1 MSHAAARE
9 SRGQLLHILGVSF
22 GIAVAIGGMIGVGI
36 LRTPSLIA
44 AAVPNGELILGL
56 WILGAAQSALEA
68 NVISELATSLPQAGG
83 FYVYAHRAFG
93 DIGGLMVG
101 WTAWIGRLAS
111 SAALSVAFADFL
123 ALIWPVAGRH
133 LSLTSVAMLIAIFG
147 FNMIGLRQGRTLQQ
161 VTSLAK
167 TLALGAFCVVAF
179 LTAAP
184 SPAPAAIVP
193 AVGWFGVLAAY
204 QFIIGAYAG
213 WYEPA
218 SFSEENTQPG
228 RSLPRA
234 MFLGLIVAAA
244 LYVAVNAALI
254 HALGVTQLAKGAL
267 PYATILS
274 RAAGPATGTLFAVG
288 ALFVVAS
295 CANAGIMSAPRILLA
310 LSRNQLLP
318 AVFRNV
324 NKGGSPYV
332 AYAMTGLCAIALALS
347 GSFVLLFGLI
357 ATLQSAGLVLTL
369 ASVFVL
375 RRREPDLPR
384 PYRAVGYPL
393 LPALALAIDIVATVV
408 FLSLNWVGG
417 VYAAIMWLACIPFAW
432 VARRARSQANA
443 R

>member
-1 MSHAAARE
+1 MSLAAPRE
-9 SRGQLLHILGVSF
+9 DRGQLLSILGVSF

-44 AAVPNGELILGL
+44 ASVPNGELILGL

-68 NVISELATSLPQAGG
+68 NVISELATSLPHAGG

-123 ALIWPVAGRH
+123 ALLWPAVGHH
-133 LSLTSVAMLIAIFG
+133 LSLVAVAMLITIFG

-161 VTSLAK
+161 VTSLVKA
-167 TLALGAFCVVAF
+167 LALAAFCIVAF
-179 LTAAP
+179 MTAAP
-184 SPAPAAIVP
+184 SPAATASMLP
-193 AVGWFGVLAAY
+193 AVGWLGALGAY
-204 QFIIGAYAG
+204 QLIIGAYAG

-234 MFLGLIVAAA
+234 MFLGLFVAGL

-254 HALGVTQLAKGAL
+254 HALGISQLAKGAL

-318 AVFRNV
+318 AIFRNV

-332 AYAMTGLCAIALALS
+332 AYAMTGVCAIALALS

-369 ASVFVL
+369 ASIFVL
-375 RRREPDLPR
+375 RRRNPDMPR
-384 PYRAVGYPL
+384 PYRAIGYPL
-393 LPALALAIDIVATVV
+393 LPALALAIDIVLTVV

-417 VYAAIMWLACIPFAW
+417 LYAAIMWLACIPFAMI
-432 VARRARSQANA
+432 ARRTRRA
-443 R
+443 

>member
-1 MSHAAARE
+1 
-9 SRGQLLHILGVSF
+9 
-22 GIAVAIGGMIGVGI
+22 
-36 LRTPSLIA
+36 
-44 AAVPNGELILGL
+44 
-56 WILGAAQSALEA
+56 
-68 NVISELATSLPQAGG
+68 
-83 FYVYAHRAFG
+83 
-93 DIGGLMVG
+93 
-101 WTAWIGRLAS
+101 
-111 SAALSVAFADFL
+111 LSVAFADFL
-123 ALIWPVAGRH
+123 ALIWPIAGRH
-133 LSLTSVAMLIAIFG
+133 LPLVSVGMLVAIFG
-147 FNMIGLRQGRTLQQ
+147 FNMVGLRQGRTLQQ

-184 SPAPAAIVP
+184 SPAPSAAIVP

-254 HALGVTQLAKGAL
+254 HALGVTQLAKGTL

-318 AVFRNV
+318 AIFRNV
-324 NKGGSPYV
+324 NRGGSPHF
-332 AYAMTGLCAIALALS
+332 AYAMTGLCAIALSLS

-357 ATLQSAGLVLTL
+357 ATLQSAAMVLTL
-369 ASVFVL
+369 ASIFVL

-384 PYRAVGYPL
+384 PYRAIGYPL
-393 LPALALAIDIVATVV
+393 LPAVALAMDIVATIV

-417 VYAAIMWLACIPFAW
+417 LYAAIMWLACVPFAMI
-432 VARRARSQANA
+432 ARRARKA
-443 R
+443 

>member
-1 MSHAAARE
+1 MSLAAPRE
-9 SRGQLLHILGVSF
+9 DRGQLLSILGVSF

-44 AAVPNGELILGL
+44 ASVPNGELILGL

-68 NVISELATSLPQAGG
+68 NVISELATSLPHAGG

-101 WTAWIGRLAS
+101 WTSWIGRLAS
-111 SAALSVAFADFL
+111 SSALSVAFADFL
-123 ALIWPVAGRH
+123 ALLWPFAGHH
-133 LSLTSVAMLIAIFG
+133 LSLIAVAMLVVIFG

-161 VTSLAK
+161 VTSLVKA
-167 TLALGAFCVVAF
+167 LALAAFCVVAF
-179 LTAAP
+179 MTAAP
-184 SPAPAAIVP
+184 SPAATASVLP
-193 AVGWFGVLAAY
+193 AVGWLGALGAY
-204 QFIIGAYAG
+204 QLIIGAYAG

-234 MFLGLIVAAA
+234 MFLGLLVAGL
-244 LYVAVNAALI
+244 LYLAVNAALI
-254 HALGVTQLAKGAL
+254 HALGVSQLAKGAL

-274 RAAGPATGTLFAVG
+274 RAAGPATGTLFAAG

-318 AVFRNV
+318 AIFRNV

-332 AYAMTGLCAIALALS
+332 AYAMTGVCAIALALS

-369 ASVFVL
+369 ASIFVL
-375 RRREPDLPR
+375 RRRNPDMPR
-384 PYRAVGYPL
+384 PYRAIGYPL
-393 LPALALAIDIVATVV
+393 LPALALAIDMVLTVV

-417 VYAAIMWLACIPFAW
+417 LYAAIMWLACVPFAY
-432 VARRARSQANA
+432 VARRARRA
-443 R
+443 